1 VVLSVRGTKELADV
15 LTDALMDTAP
25 FEGGF
30 AHTGVV
36 RASAALCES
45 YAEMLR
51 AFETKG
57 YEVVVVGHSLGAA
70 TAAAVT
76 IQLRRSC
83 GLRQARCA
91 CFAPPPTVDAKLA
104 KECAPYLMSVVH
116 DDDFIPRSQVASLLA
131 VYRELLVFDW
141 LPAARQEA
149 EALLELGPEWLKA
162 TMPPSEVLARVEGA
176 LESRM
181 TRWRESRSA
190 MLAKMDDL
198 MGSADGKAFLYVPGF
213 VLHVVRADSAAGYR
227 AAKVDAERLRSVE
240 LSESMVFDHFMDG
253 YLGALRALAG
263 AARAGADQDAQLARS
278 VLPEGAPQ
286 EALEAVAAAV
296 KLAHSFRSKALRLMG
311 ARPDTS

>member
-1 VVLSVRGTKELADV
+1 
-15 LTDALMDTAP
+15 
-25 FEGGF
+25 
-30 AHTGVV
+30 
-36 RASAALCES
+36 
-45 YAEMLR
+45 
-51 AFETKG
+51 
-57 YEVVVVGHSLGAA
+57 
-70 TAAAVT
+70 
-76 IQLRRSC
+76 
-83 GLRQARCA
+83 
-91 CFAPPPTVDAKLA
+91 
-104 KECAPYLMSVVH
+104 MSVVH

-141 LPAARQEA
+141 LPAARQDA

-181 TRWRESRSA
+181 
-190 MLAKMDDL
+190 DDL
-198 MGSADGKAFLYVPGF
+198 MGSADGNAFLYVPGF

-253 YLGALRALAG
+253 YLDALRALAG

-296 KLAHSFRSKALRLMG
+296 KLAHSLRSKALRLMG
-311 ARPDTS
+311 SRPDTS